1 MPIIAN
7 REPPIAVLCTL
18 RQAMLW
24 MMREELPRDLPPR
37 PVPQTILNL
46 DEYRRE
52 FAALFEALRDGR
64 IPLYGKPGLGAPR
77 NHHGPSGDF
86 RGFDFAE
93 YGEYV
98 QIPPDDI
105 ASISAKDLDIERHMI
120 LVKITDTLT
129 PLTSYAL
136 QGNVEEG
143 RGFGGVA
150 IATEDLVREFP
161 PSDGRAIDV
170 PDPGER
176 PPLMEW
182 REEEHMDGVVQVE
195 ASGPPAR
202 KAEANVPRPAE
213 PLTPSPAPLRNGRKT
228 SPIHDMDV
236 VLVTAA
242 LAERG
247 LTPGRDINA
256 LALATAL
263 APRAAGQGGEKSKI
277 DRLRKVIREVVSTS
291 AQQSY

>member
-120 LVKITDTLT
+120 LMKTRDTLT

-136 QGNVEEG
+136 QGNVEAAWS
-143 RGFGGVA
+143 FGGVA
-150 IATEDLVREFP
+150 IATADLLREFP
-161 PSDGRAIDV
+161 SSDGQAIDV

-182 REEEHMDGVVQVE
+182 QDEEAEESSPEPAGPTAADTATMVGMTAASNSTGRLPVKAQKSLVKKWGAEWLAIEKAAGRPLTE
-195 ASGPPAR
+195 AKFIAAAQEKGIGRGAARAWWQTTDAVRRPGQRAVDDSPKSPAR
-202 KAEANVPRPAE
+202 K
-213 PLTPSPAPLRNGRKT
+213 GR
-228 SPIHDMDV
+228 
-236 VLVTAA
+236 
-242 LAERG
+242 
-247 LTPGRDINA
+247 
-256 LALATAL
+256 
-263 APRAAGQGGEKSKI
+263 
-277 DRLRKVIREVVSTS
+277 
-291 AQQSY
+291 